1 MNIAYAY
8 VINKQLHDTIIGKT
22 LKNVIAN
29 QNPHTF
35 VWFAMEPSQA
45 SQYNQ
50 IAAPEIAK
58 YMINNVIEKC
68 AVFNGAQNCL
78 YIGDRVLMS
87 DITPRFY
94 NALERP
100 PKKHQLLLEFEDGSI
115 LAYSASLGGVINL
128 FQIDQNGLPMRANVN
143 FPMILSN
150 EFTYKFFHDIILKTD
165 LKSLSV
171 KQFLATKN
179 RIPGID
185 NNLLQDIL
193 WDAQV
198 NPKSKMKVLN
208 EEEYHRIYNSIKTV
222 TREIISVG
230 GKDTDKD
237 LFGNYGGF
245 KSKVS
250 KNTYEKPCA
259 RCATNIMKEAYL
271 GGAIYYCPQC
281 QKVKA

>member
-198 NPKSKMKVLN
+198 NPKSKMKVLRKSITVFIIQLKLLLVKLSQL
-208 EEEYHRIYNSIKTV
+208 EARILTKI
-222 TREIISVG
+222 
-230 GKDTDKD
+230 
-237 LFGNYGGF
+237 
-245 KSKVS
+245 
-250 KNTYEKPCA
+250 
-259 RCATNIMKEAYL
+259 YL
-271 GGAIYYCPQC
+271 GIMVDLNP
-281 QKVKA
+281 KLVKIHMRNHALDVLLI